1 MLTVNFVY
9 NCCDVSF
16 QGTIGT
22 SKKINNKLSLTLLRV
37 FVLIKYLLNS
47 VLFLLENLQENI

>member
-9 NCCDVSF
+9 SCDVSF

-22 SKKINNKLSLTLLRV
+22 RKKINNKLSFTLLRV

-47 VLFLLENLQENI
+47 ALFLLENLQENI